1 MAIFKFSMKPDA
13 PDEELQTTLQPGPF
27 LVEASDPEIGRR
39 LVITNFV
46 IATRRL
52 LRASA
57 SLCAWTDSGAN
68 ECVELDDTLDPSAL
82 QQRKEVAGID
92 IASWFLSRLEIVSPD
107 GGRYA
112 RMLWWPCSPD
122 DRCPV

>member
-1 MAIFKFSMKPDA
+1 MAIFKFSMKADA
-13 PDEELQTTLQPGPF
+13 PDEERQTTVQPGPF

-39 LVITNFV
+39 LVITNFG

-52 LRASA
+52 FRVTTA
-57 SLCAWTDSGAN
+57 LCWLDSDAN
-68 ECVELDDTLDPSAL
+68 ECVEIDPALDL
-82 QQRKEVAGID
+82 QGLSQRKEVAGID

-112 RMLWWPCSPD
+112 RMLWWPCSPE